1 MSSIKYKK
9 KICSLCKLPKYLFSK
24 GMCKQYA
31 VKNYPKK
38 EKDISADSLQLLI
51 QELDELFSL
60 YVRLKDAD
68 SKGDVICVTCYNKFN
83 YKDVDAGH
91 YIPRGHFATRW
102 DEDNVK
108 PQCINCN
115 RYNYG
120 MIDVFEK
127 YLESNKKGITEYLKE
142 KSKKI
147 SKISKQELKEL
158 IELYSYKNY
167 RIQIKTK

>member
-9 KICSLCKLPKYLFSK
+9 KICSLCNLPKYLFSK
-24 GMCKQYA
+24 GMCKQCA
-31 VKNYPKK
+31 VKNYPNK
-38 EKDISADSLQLLI
+38 EKDISAESLQILI
-51 QELDELFSL
+51 QELDKVFSL
-60 YVRLKDAD
+60 YVRLQNAD
-68 SKGDVICVTCYNKFN
+68 SKGDVICVTCSNKFN

-91 YIPRGHFATRW
+91 YILRVHMNTRW

-127 YLESNKKGITEYLKE
+127 YLENNKKGITEYLKE

-147 SKISKQELKEL
+147 SKISKQDLKSL

-167 RIQIKTK
+167 QIQIKTK

>member
-9 KICSLCKLPKYLFSK
+9 KICSLCNLPKYLFSK
-24 GMCKQYA
+24 GMCKQCA

-38 EKDISADSLQLLI
+38 EKDISEESLQILI
-51 QELDELFSL
+51 DELDKVFSL

-68 SKGDVICVTCYNKFN
+68 LKGDVICITCSNKFN

-91 YIPRGHFATRW
+91 YIPRVHMNTRW

-127 YLESNKKGITEYLKE
+127 YLENNKKGITEYLKE